1 MNRVNDTYEIIM
13 RNGRY
18 VLPINNQVYKSYGT
32 FAEAVR
38 AMETIKAEKEGLE

>member
-1 MNRVNDTYEIIM
+1 MNHVNDTYEIIM

-18 VLPINNQVYKSYGT
+18 VLQINNQVYKSYGT

-38 AMETIKAEKEGLE
+38 DMEAIKAEKEGLE

>member
-1 MNRVNDTYEIIM
+1 MNDTYEIIM

-18 VLPINNQVYKSYGT
+18 VLKINNQIYKSYGT

-38 AMETIKAEKEGLE
+38 EMEAIKAEKEETV

>member
-18 VLPINNQVYKSYGT
+18 VLLIDNQIYKSYGT

-38 AMETIKAEKEGLE
+38 EMEEIKAKKEEST